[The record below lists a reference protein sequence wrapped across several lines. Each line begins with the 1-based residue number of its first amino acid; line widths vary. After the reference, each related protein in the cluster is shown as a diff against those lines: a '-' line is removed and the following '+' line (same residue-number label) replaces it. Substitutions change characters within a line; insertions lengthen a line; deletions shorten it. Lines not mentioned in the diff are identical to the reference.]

1 MPDVSSKPSVRVVKR
16 AERDPAREDAIYVHA
31 KRPDGGWLNE
41 RDALEKIL
49 ERVLSDVRAQRHEV
63 GVGRPAPRTK
73 TREAV
78 PALVNLIFNVFP
90 AEYENG

>member
-1 MPDVSSKPSVRVVKR
+1 VPDVSQKPRVVKR
-16 AERDPAREDAIYVHA
+16 AERDELKEHAHRPASGYHV
-31 KRPDGGWLNE
+31 NE

-49 ERVLSDVRAQRHEV
+49 MRVLSDVREQRHEV

-90 AEYENG
+90 TE